1 MKMYK
6 NNWQGIIEVEVE
18 RKSESSVWIN
28 GRRNA
33 LRSSYENYFAAP
45 EECKAFMLREAEAV
59 LKMAEGRVEYARKK
73 VAEIMAIEPNVRG
86 QRTRHLVAGTL
97 DPLVQCHFLPILG
110 SGLHFSLTILPHDQ
124 SPSTHQYFRSQT
136 HT

>member
-6 NNWQGIIEVEVE
+6 NNWQRIIEVEVE

-33 LRSSYENYFAAP
+33 LRSSYENYFDTP

-59 LKMAEGRVEYARKK
+59 LKSAEGRVEYARKK
-73 VAEIMAIEPNVRG
+73 VAEIMALEPNTAVSG
-86 QRTRHLVAGTL
+86 CAAGKA
-97 DPLVQCHFLPILG
+97 P
-110 SGLHFSLTILPHDQ
+110 
-124 SPSTHQYFRSQT
+124 
-136 HT
+136 

>member
-28 GRRNA
+28 GNRRA
-33 LRSSYENYFAAP
+33 IRSSYENYFDTA

-59 LKMAEGRVEYARKK
+59 LKSAEDRLEYERKR
-73 VAEIMAIEPNVRG
+73 VAEIMALEPN
-86 QRTRHLVAGTL
+86 
-97 DPLVQCHFLPILG
+97 
-110 SGLHFSLTILPHDQ
+110 
-124 SPSTHQYFRSQT
+124 
-136 HT
+136 HTADRRATEKEKAHE

>member
-18 RKSESSVWIN
+18 RKSESSVWIK

-33 LRSSYENYFAAP
+33 LRSSYENYFDTP

-59 LKMAEGRVEYARKK
+59 LKSEEGRLEYARKR
-73 VAEIMAIEPNVRG
+73 VAEIMALEPNAHLSGGEAVR
-86 QRTRHLVAGTL
+86 
-97 DPLVQCHFLPILG
+97 
-110 SGLHFSLTILPHDQ
+110 SK
-124 SPSTHQYFRSQT
+124 
-136 HT
+136 